1 MARIIKRK
9 IRTTECEVVDEN
21 GQRVTLMRISG
32 NVSAPRMANI
42 VRRDKDNTLLSVRN
56 VVATE
61 KVYYMTEEEFMQHA
75 HEMTEAEE
83 NEKEN

>member
-42 VRRDKDNTLLSVRN
+42 VRRDKDNPLLSVRN

-61 KVYYMTEEEFMQHA
+61 KVYYMTEEEFMEHA

>member
-42 VRRDKDNTLLSVRN
+42 VRRDKENPLLSVRN
-56 VVATE
+56 VVASE

>member
-42 VRRDKDNTLLSVRN
+42 VRRDKENPLLSVRN
-56 VVATE
+56 VLATE

>member
-42 VRRDKDNTLLSVRN
+42 VRRDKENPLLSVRN
-56 VVATE
+56 VVAAE

>member
-42 VRRDKDNTLLSVRN
+42 VRRDKDNPLLSVRN

-75 HEMTEAEE
+75 HEMTEDEE

>member
-42 VRRDKDNTLLSVRN
+42 VRRDKDNPLLSVRN
-56 VVATE
+56 VVASE
-61 KVYYMTEEEFMQHA
+61 KVYYMTEEEFMEHA
-75 HEMTEAEE
+75 HEMTESEE

>member
-42 VRRDKDNTLLSVRN
+42 VRRDKENPLLSVRN
-56 VVATE
+56 VVSTE

>member
-42 VRRDKDNTLLSVRN
+42 VRRDKENPLLSVRN

-61 KVYYMTEEEFMQHA
+61 KVYYMSEEEFMQHA

>member
-9 IRTTECEVVDEN
+9 IRTTDCEVVDEN

-42 VRRDKDNTLLSVRN
+42 VRRDKENTLLSVRN

-61 KVYYMTEEEFMQHA
+61 KVYYMTEEEFIQHA

>member
-42 VRRDKDNTLLSVRN
+42 VRRDKENPLLSVRN

-75 HEMTEAEE
+75 HEMTEFEE
-83 NEKEN
+83 NEKEL

>member
-42 VRRDKDNTLLSVRN
+42 VRRDKDNPLLSVRN
-56 VVATE
+56 VVASE

-83 NEKEN
+83 NEREN

>member
-21 GQRVTLMRISG
+21 GQRVTLMSISG

-42 VRRDKDNTLLSVRN
+42 VRRDKDNPLLSVRN

-61 KVYYMTEEEFMQHA
+61 KVYYMTEEEFMEHA
-75 HEMTEAEE
+75 HEMVEFEE

>member
-9 IRTTECEVVDEN
+9 IRTTDCEVVDEN

-42 VRRDKDNTLLSVRN
+42 VRRDKDNPLLSVRN

-75 HEMTEAEE
+75 HEMIELEE
-83 NEKEN
+83 NEKVN

>member
-42 VRRDKDNTLLSVRN
+42 VRRDKENPLLSVRN
-56 VVATE
+56 VVASE

-75 HEMTEAEE
+75 HEMPEAEE

>member
-42 VRRDKDNTLLSVRN
+42 VRRDKENQLLSVRN

-61 KVYYMTEEEFMQHA
+61 KVYYMTEEEFIQHA

>member
-42 VRRDKDNTLLSVRN
+42 VRRDKENPLLSVRN

-61 KVYYMTEEEFMQHA
+61 KIYYMTEEEFIQHA

>member
-42 VRRDKDNTLLSVRN
+42 VRRDKENPLLSVRN
-56 VVATE
+56 VVATK
-61 KVYYMTEEEFMQHA
+61 KVYYMTDDEFMQHA
-75 HEMTEAEE
+75 HEMIEVEE

>member
-42 VRRDKDNTLLSVRN
+42 VRRDKDNPLLSVRN

-75 HEMTEAEE
+75 HEMVEFEE

>member
-1 MARIIKRK
+1 MARLIKRK

-42 VRRDKDNTLLSVRN
+42 VRRDKDNPLLSVRN

>member
-42 VRRDKDNTLLSVRN
+42 VRRDKENPFLSVRN

>member
-42 VRRDKDNTLLSVRN
+42 VRRDKDNPLLSVRN

-75 HEMTEAEE
+75 HEMMEDEE

>member
-21 GQRVTLMRISG
+21 GQRVTLMRITG

-42 VRRDKDNTLLSVRN
+42 VRRDKENPLLSVRN

>member
-1 MARIIKRK
+1 MARLIKRK

-42 VRRDKDNTLLSVRN
+42 VRRDKDNPLLSVRN
-56 VVATE
+56 VVANE
-61 KVYYMTEEEFMQHA
+61 NVYYMTEEEFMQHA

-83 NEKEN
+83 NEREN

>member
-42 VRRDKDNTLLSVRN
+42 VRRDKDNPLLSVRN
-56 VVATE
+56 VVASE
-61 KVYYMTEEEFMQHA
+61 NVYYMTEEEFMQHA

>member
-21 GQRVTLMRISG
+21 GQRGTLMRISG

-42 VRRDKDNTLLSVRN
+42 VRRDKENPLLSVRN

>member
-42 VRRDKDNTLLSVRN
+42 VRRDKDNPLLSVRN

-75 HEMTEAEE
+75 HDMVEFEE

>member
-21 GQRVTLMRISG
+21 GQRITLMRISG

-42 VRRDKDNTLLSVRN
+42 VRRDKENPLLSVRN

-61 KVYYMTEEEFMQHA
+61 KIYYMTEDEFMRHA

>member
-1 MARIIKRK
+1 
-9 IRTTECEVVDEN
+9 
-21 GQRVTLMRISG
+21 
-32 NVSAPRMANI
+32 MANI
-42 VRRDKDNTLLSVRN
+42 VRRDKENPLLSVRN

>member
-42 VRRDKDNTLLSVRN
+42 VRRDKDNPLLSVRN

-61 KVYYMTEEEFMQHA
+61 NVYYMTEEEFMQHA

>member
-42 VRRDKDNTLLSVRN
+42 VRRDKDNPLLSVRN

>member
-42 VRRDKDNTLLSVRN
+42 VRRDKENPLLSVRN

-61 KVYYMTEEEFMQHA
+61 KVYYMTEEEFVQHA

>member
-42 VRRDKDNTLLSVRN
+42 VRRDKDNPLLSVRN
-56 VVATE
+56 VVASE
-61 KVYYMTEEEFMQHA
+61 KVYYMTEEEFMEHA
-75 HEMTEAEE
+75 HEMTEDEE

>member
-21 GQRVTLMRISG
+21 GQRVTLMCISG

-42 VRRDKDNTLLSVRN
+42 VRRDKDNPLLSVRN

-75 HEMTEAEE
+75 HEMIEFEE

>member
-42 VRRDKDNTLLSVRN
+42 VRRDKENPLLSVRN

-61 KVYYMTEEEFMQHA
+61 NVYYMTEEEFMQHA

>member
-42 VRRDKDNTLLSVRN
+42 VRRDKENPLLSVRN

-61 KVYYMTEEEFMQHA
+61 KVYYMTEEEFMEHA

>member
-1 MARIIKRK
+1 MARLIKRK

-42 VRRDKDNTLLSVRN
+42 VRRDKDNPLLSVRN

-83 NEKEN
+83 NEREN

>member
-21 GQRVTLMRISG
+21 GQHVTFMSISG

-42 VRRDKDNTLLSVRN
+42 VRRDKENPLLSVRN
-56 VVATE
+56 VVASENT
-61 KVYYMTEEEFMQHA
+61 YYMTEEEFMQYA
-75 HEMTEAEE
+75 HEMEDEE

>member
-42 VRRDKDNTLLSVRN
+42 VRRDKENPLLSVRN

-61 KVYYMTEEEFMQHA
+61 KVYYMTEEEFIQHA

>member
-42 VRRDKDNTLLSVRN
+42 VRRDKDNPLLSVRN

-61 KVYYMTEEEFMQHA
+61 KVYYMTEEEFMEHA
-75 HEMTEAEE
+75 HEMVEFEE